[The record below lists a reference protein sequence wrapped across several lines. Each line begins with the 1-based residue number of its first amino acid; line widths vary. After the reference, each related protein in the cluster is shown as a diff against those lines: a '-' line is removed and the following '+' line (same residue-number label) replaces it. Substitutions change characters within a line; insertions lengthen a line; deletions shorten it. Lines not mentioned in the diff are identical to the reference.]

1 MFPKVRR
8 LSSVP
13 YEFYDISTRRRLVSL
28 SVCLENNSFGDKE
41 AHLFASALRSNYYLR
56 ELNLQKNSI
65 GARGKASLMRA
76 LCDTSSLKPNS
87 SRAL

>member
-1 MFPKVRR
+1 M
-8 LSSVP
+8 
-13 YEFYDISTRRRLVSL
+13 ISLPDAVLCLVSL

-76 LCDTSSLKPNS
+76 LRDTSSLNAIADANYAC
-87 SRAL
+87 RW